1 MKNLDIIKKSNT
13 SFSAPAYDCYEVSL
27 TQDGDCLEYEILDT
41 IKKTENLVRKICKQ
55 YDNIKIQTKDVEMSI
70 YDNILY
76 LEDIEDVA
84 LRMSCLEV
92 RGE

>member
-1 MKNLDIIKKSNT
+1 MKNLDIIK
-13 SFSAPAYDCYEVSL
+13 
-27 TQDGDCLEYEILDT
+27 ILDT
-41 IKKTENLVRKICKQ
+41 INKTENLVRKICKQ